1 MSQGSAPPGGETLTN
16 LALGLV
22 GILVVGA
29 GVLRVAVTISCGI
42 QQLPDS
48 PAGMAAVTAVL
59 RTPGDPGAAIGVV
72 GLNPAL
78 YWTIV
83 AALLAAVAGVGYGAA
98 RLLQAP
104 SRPDPRSRP
113 GTATRRDV
121 ATAASAQA
129 LRARSRTLRPSLHRP
144 SARDV
149 GYLIGHA
156 HGLPLWASVED
167 SILVLGPPRSGK
179 GVNIVINAILDAPGS
194 VITTSTRPDNLTTTL
209 PSRRRHGPVAV
220 FDPQQ
225 LAPGLPAGL
234 RWSPVRGCQDP
245 LTAMT
250 RARGLA
256 ASTGFGGVDNG
267 DFWEGKARVAIQSLL
282 HAAALDGRDASHLQ
296 SWALSPAAAQDAV
309 RILQAHPSAAEG
321 WADGLDSMLQSDPRT
336 RDSIWQGVALAFAA
350 FADPRVLRTVTPTPE
365 DEFDPARFLDQHGT
379 LYILASGASAGTA
392 APLVA
397 AFIEDLVEVAR
408 KKAAASPGARLDPP
422 LLLALDEIGNLAP
435 LPSLPTLMADGGG
448 TGITTMPVLQSL
460 AQARSK
466 WGEHQAAAIWDA
478 AIVKILLGGASSPR
492 DLEDVSALVGE
503 HDETTDSISSDRH
516 GGRTVS
522 RSTRRARILPPNVL
536 RTMPAGVGVV
546 LLRTVPAIVAT
557 LRPWMSRP
565 DAKQLHQD
573 RATTEAVLRRP
584 AGESS
589 RLTSHTS
596 QMPPTEGS

>member
-1 MSQGSAPPGGETLTN
+1 MTLNGSAPGVETLTN
-16 LALGLV
+16 VALGAV
-22 GILVVGA
+22 AVVVAGA
-29 GVLRVAVTISCGI
+29 GMLRLAVTMCCWV
-42 QQLPDS
+42 QQLPNP
-48 PAGMAAVTAVL
+48 PAGIEASASII
-59 RTPGDPGAAIGVV
+59 RTPWHPGGAVGV
-72 GLNPAL
+72 PAL
-78 YWTIV
+78 SPVLYWAIV
-83 AALLAAVAGVGYGAA
+83 AVMVAVATGACYLA
-98 RLLQAP
+98 WRLLRST
-104 SRPDPRSRP
+104 SRSDPRRMS
-113 GTATRRDV
+113 GTATRHDI
-121 ATAASAQA
+121 AGAASARA
-129 LRARSRTLRPSLHRP
+129 LRTRSHTLRPSLPHPRP
-144 SARDV
+144 RDV
-149 GYLIGHA
+149 GYLIGYA
-156 HGLPLWASVED
+156 RGWPLWASVED

-179 GVNIVINAILDAPGS
+179 GVNIVVNAILDAPGA

-209 PSRRRHGPVAV
+209 RARRHQGPVAV

-225 LAPGLPAGL
+225 IAPGLPAGL

-245 LTAMT
+245 PTAMT

-256 ASTGFGGVDNG
+256 ASTGFGGVENG

-309 RILQAHPSAAEG
+309 RILQAHPSAAQG

-350 FADPRVLRTVTPTPE
+350 LADPRVLNTVTPSAG
-365 DEFDPARFLDQHGT
+365 DEFDPARFLDERGT
-379 LYILASGASAGTA
+379 LYILATGASAGTA

-408 KKAAASPGARLDPP
+408 KRAAASPGARLDPP

-466 WGEHQAAAIWDA
+466 WGEHQAATIWDA

-492 DLEDVSALVGE
+492 DLEDVSALIGE

-516 GGRTVS
+516 GGRSVS
-522 RSTRRARILPPNVL
+522 RSTRRVRILPPNVL
-536 RTMPAGVGVV
+536 RTLPTGVGVV

-565 DAKQLHQD
+565 DAKQLHHD
-573 RATTEAVLRRP
+573 RAATEAAIRLPDAADPRP
-584 AGESS
+584 S
-589 RLTSHTS
+589 SHTVP
-596 QMPPTEGS
+596 MHPTEGP